1 MRATASCYFKKW
13 WVGISN
19 LGTPTPQTGSVRT
32 TPKKGTLCQLR
43 TSAALATRIRG
54 PFDSWKPRSHKP
66 GWLTKHPKSSQKHI
80 LGRPERASTLSFPVK
95 HPKRVPSLR
104 KRLAPSLSPHTRY
117 PAKALAG
124 ARRQVLPVCTILP
137 GLLELQ
143 PCCLVG
149 ASRDRSRCSVIILLF
164 PRP

>member
-80 LGRPERASTLSFPVK
+80 LGRPERASTLSFPG
-95 HPKRVPSLR
+95 PQSQPPYPIPGQSSRRSAPTSAASLHHSPR
-104 KRLAPSLSPHTRY
+104 APRA
-117 PAKALAG
+117 PAM
-124 ARRQVLPVCTILP
+124 
-137 GLLELQ
+137 LLGGSQ
-143 PCCLVG
+143 P
-149 ASRDRSRCSVIILLF
+149 
-164 PRP
+164 